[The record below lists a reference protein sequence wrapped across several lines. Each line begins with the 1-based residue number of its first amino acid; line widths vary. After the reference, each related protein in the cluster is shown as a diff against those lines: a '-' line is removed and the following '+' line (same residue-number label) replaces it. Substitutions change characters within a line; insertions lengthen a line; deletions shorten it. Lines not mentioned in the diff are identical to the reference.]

1 MILLATVLLTS
12 LLACLFAVARL
23 RLPPSGL
30 ARALAGLADL
40 VGTGVVFVFLNVA
53 IGVTA
58 VFALRAVT
66 GHFVSLYSLDDVMW
80 VVVSLL
86 QGCLWRLWRDGPLRP
101 PRA

>member
-12 LLACLFAVARL
+12 LSACVFAVIRL
-23 RLPPSGL
+23 RMPAGGL
-30 ARALAGLADL
+30 ARALAGMADV
-40 VGTGVVFVFLNVA
+40 VGTGVVFALLNVA
-53 IGVTA
+53 TGAAA
-58 VFALRAVT
+58 VFALRAAT

-86 QGCLWRLWRDGPLRP
+86 QGCLWRLWRDAPLES